1 MYPKKIAQDT
11 AQVLRSYFTYQ
22 SVKLIIDQLAET
34 NPPLA
39 LWLSHF
45 TSDHNIQNGEVF
57 LEEMMNENKEMVL
70 RILTVR
76 QDLAENILDIL
87 PEMVNTGIVQANIEH
102 RRKLLERLTSSPQES
117 EKIDPQ
123 EQ

>member
-1 MYPKKIAQDT
+1 
-11 AQVLRSYFTYQ
+11 
-22 SVKLIIDQLAET
+22 
-34 NPPLA
+34 
-39 LWLSHF
+39 
-45 TSDHNIQNGEVF
+45 
-57 LEEMMNENKEMVL
+57 MNENKEMVL